1 MTEHKDSNDYGEQ
14 SLSIAKKIRDKELVL
29 AWLYHKSR
37 DYEESKGYGNQFLN
51 IAMEV
56 GNKEL
61 EAKACHVLSW
71 SYHMV
76 GDSLLSRAEEME
88 NWELTPKTHSR
99 ALSHA
104 NEEYMQSQSYSRRSL
119 RTVQEV
125 GNRELRAEAR
135 CALAWSCYRVRNFTE
150 NKKCC
155 NQLLEMANEVQNKEL
170 EAEACF
176 LLGWLYR
183 LTYNVLQSVEYSKQS
198 WIIAKAVGNKKLEK
212 EAKDLSFEMIGTI
225 TTVDDDSDSHSDDSD
240 DSDDEIEMSE
250 EVSGRDVTM

>member
-1 MTEHKDSNDYGEQ
+1 MRNEKLEAKACQFLAWLYYEMTEHKDSKDYGEQ
-14 SLSIAKKIRDKELVL
+14 SLSIAKKIREKELEAEACHVL
-29 AWLYHKSR
+29 AWSYHQSG

-51 IAMEV
+51 IAVEV
-56 GNKEL
+56 ENKEL
-61 EAKACHVLSW
+61 EAKACHVLRW

-88 NWELTPKTHSR
+88 NWELTPKTYSR

-119 RTVQEV
+119 RIAQEV
-125 GNRELRAEAR
+125 GNRELRAEAL
-135 CALAWSCYRVRNFTE
+135 CALAWSCYRVRSFTE
-150 NKKCC
+150 SKKCC

-170 EAEACF
+170 EAETCF

-198 WIIAKAVGNKKLEK
+198 WTESPKQWEIRNWKKK
-212 EAKDLSFEMIGTI
+212 RKTCCSK
-225 TTVDDDSDSHSDDSD
+225 
-240 DSDDEIEMSE
+240 
-250 EVSGRDVTM
+250 